1 MVFQFRQTNNSL
13 GHMEVYTKLDSWKG
27 LGNVL
32 VIGQFTFVV
41 NIFQEILS
49 GNDETRLMVFEFH
62 WLTVIPRDFLSSF
75 YSVSRR
81 FEHLAMVVEE
91 KNDQLSLWTTE
102 RVMDVSN
109 QDFLL
114 EWSPDSNGSDVP
126 LDTMTVFPNHKYGLG
141 GRTLRM
147 VTIPWPPFV
156 VRNEDENGTWYSGL
170 CIDVLEYIARDL
182 NFTYVI
188 SEMKERVWGQRLPN
202 GTWVGM
208 TAVLMRKEADFALSG
223 LSVTADRATVT
234 DYTKGFF
241 YDEVVLLVSRPT
253 AEAGWTFFLRPF
265 HWLVYIVI
273 GASLLLVT
281 ALHVCLERHGAR
293 VEGTHRT
300 PLSLEGTGVVTCT
313 TRAVYTFYGI
323 LLGRTVEYEG
333 VSCAG
338 HVLLSAWLMFSLIT
352 VATYTGKL
360 TAFSVV
366 TKEKVPF
373 NTLRE
378 LVRQDD
384 YRWGMMPNTYLDSV
398 LSTSTNE
405 DYRKYYQ
412 GVLEFARDD
421 PSVLSRNL
429 SVQLS
434 KVVGGPYAYL
444 SVSSVYHTYRARF
457 CQLTTVSERL
467 FTDTYAVHLQKGS
480 PYTDLFNK
488 AIEKA
493 KELGLLD
500 FWLRKWF
507 PESTQCEADR
517 AEVMSVTLDLMQS
530 AFVMAVAG
538 VGLAVLIL
546 TVEMFVRRFRHQH

>member
-1 MVFQFRQTNNSL
+1 
-13 GHMEVYTKLDSWKG
+13 
-27 LGNVL
+27 
-32 VIGQFTFVV
+32 
-41 NIFQEILS
+41 
-49 GNDETRLMVFEFH
+49 
-62 WLTVIPRDFLSSF
+62 
-75 YSVSRR
+75 
-81 FEHLAMVVEE
+81 
-91 KNDQLSLWTTE
+91 
-102 RVMDVSN
+102 MDVSN

-156 VRNEDENGTWYSGL
+156 IRNEDENGTWYSGL
-170 CIDVLEYIARDL
+170 CKDVLEYIARDL

-188 SEMKERVWGQRLPN
+188 SEMEERVWGQRLPN
-202 GTWVGM
+202 GTW
-208 TAVLMRKEADFALSG
+208 EADFALSG
-223 LSVTADRATVT
+223 LSITADRAIVT

-253 AEAGWTFFLRPF
+253 AEAGWTFFLQPF

-281 ALHVCLERHGAR
+281 ALHV
-293 VEGTHRT
+293 
-300 PLSLEGTGVVTCT
+300 S
-313 TRAVYTFYGI
+313 
-323 LLGRTVEYEG
+323 VEYEG

-488 AIEKA
+488 A
-493 KELGLLD
+493 
-500 FWLRKWF
+500 
-507 PESTQCEADR
+507 
-517 AEVMSVTLDLMQS
+517 
-530 AFVMAVAG
+530 
-538 VGLAVLIL
+538 
-546 TVEMFVRRFRHQH
+546 